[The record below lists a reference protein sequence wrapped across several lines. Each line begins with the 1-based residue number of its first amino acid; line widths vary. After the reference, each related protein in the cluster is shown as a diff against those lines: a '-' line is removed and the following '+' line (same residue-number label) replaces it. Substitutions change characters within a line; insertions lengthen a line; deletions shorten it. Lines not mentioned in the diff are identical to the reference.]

1 MLSGPQARLEQAAA
15 YGGDGAVFSGLQP
28 VAVCTSPNAA
38 VLRTHPFNPSFL
50 VPMSRPPLPSL
61 HVAGAAT
68 AAVLDTQ
75 VVLDWLV
82 FEDAG
87 CAALAADIERGSLR
101 WLATPAM
108 LGEIDHVLD
117 RGVASAWRPDR
128 TAIRRAFERHG
139 TLVEAPAA
147 VALPLRCTDPDDQM
161 FIDLAQYVGA
171 RWLLSR
177 DRALLAL
184 RRRAAARGIGVLRP
198 ADWPLRPGRPEVAHP
213 RTG

>member
-1 MLSGPQARLEQAAA
+1 M
-15 YGGDGAVFSGLQP
+15 
-28 VAVCTSPNAA
+28 
-38 VLRTHPFNPSFL
+38 
-50 VPMSRPPLPSL
+50 PMSKSPLPSL
-61 HVAGAAT
+61 PVAGAAV

-82 FEDAG
+82 FRDAG
-87 CAALAADIERGSLR
+87 CEALAADFDRGSLR

-108 LGEIDHVLD
+108 LRELAHVLG

-128 TAIRRAFERHG
+128 AAIRRAFERHG
-139 TLVEAPAA
+139 TLVEAPAV

-161 FIDLAQYVGA
+161 FIDLAQAGGA
-171 RWLLSR
+171 PWLFSR

-198 ADWPLRPGRPEVAHP
+198 ADWPPQGGRPGAAHP
-213 RTG
+213 RSS

>member
-1 MLSGPQARLEQAAA
+1 MIFSNDLST
-15 YGGDGAVFSGLQP
+15 DVS
-28 VAVCTSPNAA
+28 T
-38 VLRTHPFNPSFL
+38 
-50 VPMSRPPLPSL
+50 MSRTPLPASP
-61 HVAGAAT
+61 VCCAVP

-82 FEDAG
+82 FRDAG
-87 CAALAADIERGSLR
+87 CRALAADIERGSLR
-101 WLATPAM
+101 WLATRAM
-108 LGEIDHVLD
+108 LDELGHVLD

-128 TAIRRAFERHG
+128 AVIRHAFERHG
-139 TLVEAPAA
+139 TLIEAPAA

-161 FIDLAQYVGA
+161 FIDLAQASGA
-171 RWLLSR
+171 AWLVTR

-198 ADWPLRPGRPEVAHP
+198 ADWTLRPGRPGPVQL